1 MRSSPALSKSAI
13 VIAALLLAP
22 GHAEAA
28 DPSFQDSLSGAV
40 LCKRDPLATVRAVAG
55 SKSSTFERGIATL
68 TLGEAMMEKNILIL
82 SQPIVIAGAR
92 TSSIILS
99 IDSSSYFNFDAA
111 VYGIF
116 EGDFKSVVK
125 ELGLR
130 AVPATSE
137 IVVAKYQRPVAG
149 QNTLC
154 PKTIRLTP
162 LAEKNKFLLG
172 CGWCNGGR
180 GER

>member
-1 MRSSPALSKSAI
+1 MFFRSAI
-13 VIAALLLAP
+13 VIAALVMAP

-28 DPSFQDSLSGAV
+28 EPSFQDSLSGAV
-40 LCKRDPLATVRAVAG
+40 LCKRDPLATVRAIAG

-68 TLGEAMMEKNILIL
+68 TFGEAMMEKNILIL
-82 SQPIVIAGAR
+82 RKPIVIAGAR

-99 IDSSSYFNFDAA
+99 LEGSSYFNFSGI

-125 ELGLR
+125 ELGLSAAPVR
-130 AVPATSE
+130 PELRVG
-137 IVVAKYQRPVAG
+137 KYQRSLVEKY
-149 QNTLC
+149 TSC
-154 PKTIRLTP
+154 PKTIGLTP
-162 LAEKNKFLLG
+162 LAEKGKFLLG

-180 GER
+180 